1 MSEVD
6 DGVDGGVDRLEETVD
21 ADDVGQ
27 PLKEQFHFKINI
39 ILWNLILCPAIKV
52 ANSE

>member
-27 PLKEQFHFKINI
+27 PLKEQFHYKMKNI
-39 ILWNLILCPAIKV
+39 L
-52 ANSE
+52 